1 MCHII
6 EHLFS
11 LLDFAYTVELRGI
24 NHPIFAEEKVSF
36 STGLYCIFF
45 HGLLGI
51 HRLAERKK
59 FPKCTKARS
68 YFKIILWA
76 KKGSF
81 GPVYRCEKLHVA
93 TAMLRF
99 HASSGTKMANFLSP
113 KTILR

>member
-59 FPKCTKARS
+59 FPPEQGYNPSWNETS
-68 YFKIILWA
+68 TE
-76 KKGSF
+76 
-81 GPVYRCEKLHVA
+81 EKF
-93 TAMLRF
+93 TY
-99 HASSGTKMANFLSP
+99 
-113 KTILR
+113 